1 MAFPSDGGL
10 HAPQFRTNASSIDV
24 PKFPVRPT
32 ESSKTAVFPSPTST
46 STTGFSVNITRA
58 LTVKPKKIRNL
69 RRRRTNEVMA
79 TIPQAAVTAPASSR
93 PRHLDLFQAQT
104 TGAVREPRSQPSASN
119 YCIETLKNP
128 GSGSGLERSNAG
140 RQPER
145 QSPGLGSNHVYRHTH
160 MGYNEYLA
168 QSARPSGEGKGK
180 STGEQHELTTAA
192 PSSSEQ
198 SDMSTAS
205 MEVCLQMSAK
215 EPLRASGKDRRPKI
229 QLTIPRTHSYSF
241 SAVPHYRGKERTA
254 SRSQDTPS
262 TVSPP
267 STTSRQRTGAEL
279 PARLSIVSPLSVVEM
294 PKPRRPF
301 SKFSFEDVSTGMSDS
316 TPLLSKSASSD
327 SSDDTGDHDDRS
339 SNYSAR
345 SSVSSL
351 TSDPAVKPID
361 YTRGSVA
368 FSVMSPAAA
377 GVFDAM
383 PLAPQYPRNPRVM
396 RSTTCLMEKVNRNKP
411 LPPEPGVAAV
421 RPLKFSRTNSM
432 RSRGKAPAPLV
443 VSRQSTINI
452 PRNRDSAVLRS
463 KFTYHADL
471 DALDE
476 KFEKSGPRYLEPPG
490 YTCQTSPTLSQ
501 VELALEAHLVT
512 ISEDAPLQPDTT
524 FSLSLMH
531 DPLQISRGPMHMEPS
546 RKPPSLPQSHFSS
559 SGNGSLDSRKK
570 LQKKPST
577 HVALQMRAGRDI
589 LRKRTS
595 APVVGLNNKAH
606 KVLGTTGI
614 PPESDSHWTTSESP
628 RASSSG
634 QNLDDEESDTAE
646 SDRSSIAETTFEE
659 VRQRL
664 ELLSPK
670 DDASQTFLAFHE
682 TIQEEDASSDRDQP
696 VRAQRAVPT
705 PASKPQPSSRVPQRV
720 ASPPANPHLADRT
733 LGSKR
738 RAPLIE
744 ITPALQS
751 HGQLRERR
759 GRHDDI
765 SIRSLGSI
773 AASEIPDIYASLP
786 SPTSLLR
793 QSMTEEEVERM
804 ISADAA
810 EQVLLRILENLDNL
824 QDLFNTATVSR
835 GFYRTFKHHELPL
848 MKNALYGM
856 SPAAW
861 ELREMSSPYPELED
875 AGKTSSK
882 ASPKPGYTPSLYLQ
896 HYMRDMY
903 IMIALKSMILIHC
916 ESFLRPDTITALAGG
931 ETVRASQIDDAFWR
945 VWTFCRLFGCGT
957 NREDDIVGQMDW
969 LRGGVLARQH
979 RRKTSTVDMGADVD
993 MDSVTFNAPPGFG
1006 QGNSGGLS
1014 AEDLFD
1020 MTEIWTCLGVLVR
1033 GFQGKRKE
1041 ARDFGIF
1048 EKSNIAPGDV
1058 EKEDAVLEEWTYHLL
1073 TLAPPI
1079 VLDVTSP
1086 TSPTAATFA
1095 HARSRGYTTWSPP
1108 SKGESRSTF
1117 LKEAVSRVYQEKML
1131 QRHPTINIASTPD
1144 CSSPIASPL
1153 LEEILATRQRIAD
1166 HGAVIRAKR
1175 NDPAFKAQPPSEERP
1190 MSNFPDVIARLEN
1203 PPAVTQHSSSAAT
1216 LSTLAPS
1223 TYLHPSTSSLTTNSP
1238 TSVAA
1243 PVVPLRSSSLE
1254 KHFVSNVHVPLGPQ
1268 VRDPVDV
1275 AVDRLVAMG
1284 FDEKKSKKALADT
1297 DSGNTI
1303 DFEKAVDKLVS
1314 ERKRDVSNLMNSN
1327 YRGAI
1332 QPENLSREDQQS
1344 PSSAFGLGI
1353 GGVPRYS

>member
-1 MAFPSDGGL
+1 MRNEEYGIRVMPACIPLSNHLPTRIYLSPPSGLQQSYCSIMAFSGDGCL
-10 HAPQFRTNASSIDV
+10 HAPQFRTNLNNIDLR
-24 PKFPVRPT
+24 KFLVRPT
-32 ESSKTAVFPSPTST
+32 ENNKTSVFPSPTST
-46 STTGFSVNITRA
+46 TTGFSVNITRA
-58 LTVKPKKIRNL
+58 LTVKPKKTRNL

-79 TIPQAAVTAPASSR
+79 TIPQAAVIAPASCSS

-104 TGAVREPRSQPSASN
+104 EAMREPRSQPSASS

-140 RQPER
+140 RELEE
-145 QSPGLGSNHVYRHTH
+145 QSPGLGSHHGYRHTH

-168 QSARPSGEGKGK
+168 QSARPLGEGKGK
-180 STGEQHELTTAA
+180 ATGEQHELTTAA
-192 PSSSEQ
+192 PSTPKQ
-198 SDMSTAS
+198 SDVSTAS
-205 MEVCLQMSAK
+205 MEVCLHMSAN

-229 QLTIPRTHSYSF
+229 QLTIPRTRSYSF
-241 SAVPHYRGKERTA
+241 SAVPHLRGKERTA

-267 STTSRQRTGAEL
+267 STTSRHRTGAEL

-327 SSDDTGDHDDRS
+327 SSDDTADHDDRS

-377 GVFDAM
+377 GVFDSM

-421 RPLKFSRTNSM
+421 RPLRFSRTNSM

-452 PRNRDSAVLRS
+452 GRDRDSAVLRS
-463 KFTYHADL
+463 KYTPADL
-471 DALDE
+471 DALDDA
-476 KFEKSGPRYLEPPG
+476 FEKSSPPYLEPPG

-501 VELALEAHLVT
+501 AELALEAHLVT

-524 FSLSLMH
+524 ATPATTLSLSLMH
-531 DPLQISRGPMHMEPS
+531 DPLQISRGPMHMKPS

-559 SGNGSLDSRKK
+559 SSNGSLDSRKK

-614 PPESDSHWTTSESP
+614 PPELDSHWITSESP

-634 QNLDDEESDTAE
+634 QNLDDDESDTAE

-682 TIQEEDASSDRDQP
+682 TIREEDASRDRDQP
-696 VRAQRAVPT
+696 VHAQRAVPT
-705 PASKPQPSSRVPQRV
+705 PANNPQPSSRVPQRV
-720 ASPPANPHLADRT
+720 VSPPATQHLADRT
-733 LGSKR
+733 PAPRR
-738 RAPLIE
+738 RAPPIE
-744 ITPALQS
+744 LTPALQS
-751 HGQLRERR
+751 HVQPRERR
-759 GRHDDI
+759 GRHDEI

-773 AASEIPDIYASLP
+773 AVSEIPDIYASLP
-786 SPTSLLR
+786 SPTSILR

-861 ELREMSSPYPELED
+861 ELREMSPPYPGLED
-875 AGKTSSK
+875 TGK
-882 ASPKPGYTPSLYLQ
+882 ASPKASPKLGYTPSLYLQ

-916 ESFLRPDTITALAGG
+916 ESFLRTDTITALAGG

-1006 QGNSGGLS
+1006 QGNSGGLT

-1041 ARDFGIF
+1041 ARDYGVF
-1048 EKSNIAPGDV
+1048 EKSDITPGDV
-1058 EKEDAVLEEWTYHLL
+1058 EKEDAVL
-1073 TLAPPI
+1073 
-1079 VLDVTSP
+1079 
-1086 TSPTAATFA
+1086 
-1095 HARSRGYTTWSPP
+1095 G
-1108 SKGESRSTF
+1108 
-1117 LKEAVSRVYQEKML
+1117 M
-1131 QRHPTINIASTPD
+1131 
-1144 CSSPIASPL
+1144 
-1153 LEEILATRQRIAD
+1153 
-1166 HGAVIRAKR
+1166 
-1175 NDPAFKAQPPSEERP
+1175 
-1190 MSNFPDVIARLEN
+1190 
-1203 PPAVTQHSSSAAT
+1203 
-1216 LSTLAPS
+1216 
-1223 TYLHPSTSSLTTNSP
+1223 
-1238 TSVAA
+1238 
-1243 PVVPLRSSSLE
+1243 
-1254 KHFVSNVHVPLGPQ
+1254 
-1268 VRDPVDV
+1268 
-1275 AVDRLVAMG
+1275 
-1284 FDEKKSKKALADT
+1284 
-1297 DSGNTI
+1297 
-1303 DFEKAVDKLVS
+1303 
-1314 ERKRDVSNLMNSN
+1314 
-1327 YRGAI
+1327 
-1332 QPENLSREDQQS
+1332 S
-1344 PSSAFGLGI
+1344 PS
-1353 GGVPRYS
+1353 YSDNNDQLTSW